1 MVGTWGLLLY
11 CEWIDR
17 GFLLLS
23 WPVMLDISFLLVMA
37 LFLTYEGGEMVKRV
51 TRGEFF
57 GKFFLR
63 FRG

>member
-1 MVGTWGLLLY
+1 
-11 CEWIDR
+11 
-17 GFLLLS
+17 
-23 WPVMLDISFLLVMA
+23 MLDISFLLVMA